1 MSYRHGAGLVL
12 DLLLEMPE
20 FSESNA
26 GRQFEGWRLLTSGNS
41 NYYAV
46 LRPGLFSNDYDA
58 FGHSHVTTQRRVVV
72 ELWELWNAE
81 SETTAVLE
89 DLTDAVVEHLER
101 YPRLGDPAN
110 IAEAYITGGNDME
123 ERVLTGQGSRWAVWE
138 IYCDWQDERDIDP
151 AEDD

>member
-1 MSYRHGAGLVL
+1 MSYRHGAGLIL
-12 DLLLEMPE
+12 DLLTDMPE
-20 FSESNA
+20 FSDQNA
-26 GRQFEGWRLLTSGNS
+26 GRQFEGWRLLATGNS
-41 NYYAV
+41 TYYAV
-46 LRPGLFSNDYDA
+46 IRPGAWTNEVD
-58 FGHSHVTTQRRVVV
+58 GMEHSHAVTQRRAVI

-89 DLTDAVVEHLER
+89 DLADAVLEHLER

-110 IAEAYITGGNDME
+110 IAEAYITGGGDME
-123 ERVLTGQGSRWAVWE
+123 ERILTGNGSRWAVWE